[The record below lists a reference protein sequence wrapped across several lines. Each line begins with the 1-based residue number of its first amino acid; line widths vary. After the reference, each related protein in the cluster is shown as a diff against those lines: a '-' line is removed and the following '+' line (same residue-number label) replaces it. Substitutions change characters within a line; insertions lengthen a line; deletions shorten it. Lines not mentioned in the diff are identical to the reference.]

1 LLYKFML
8 TGFSTPHLDLHGGE
22 PMLTR
27 ENANSTERPA
37 YMAPTITTMTETEL
51 LDVVG
56 PAQAYTG
63 SVPFGF

>member
-1 LLYKFML
+1 MVRYKIPF
-8 TGFSTPHLDLHGGE
+8 TGFSTRHRDLYGGE
-22 PMLTR
+22 SMLSQ
-27 ENANSTERPA
+27 ENKSQRPA
-37 YMAPTITTMTETEL
+37 YVAPTVTTMNESEL